1 MNNMELQ
8 SLIKEAHGNAVKH
21 GFYDGDEP
29 NRDSVKRRMA
39 ALIICEMAE
48 FVEAD
53 RQGKWLFS
61 GELFAVE
68 ELKQKVSEASSDFN
82 RYYDE
87 HVKGCAEEELADICI
102 RCFDLLGYMDA
113 GKDASINKSYPF
125 AQLCASASAP
135 ELCYFLCLSLICD
148 GSPDCD
154 DVVSVIKGVESWC
167 HWNGVALM
175 LHIKAKMLYNTN
187 RPYKHGKKY

>member
-21 GFYDGDEP
+21 GFYDGIGQ
-29 NRDSVKRRMA
+29 DSASFKRQA
-39 ALIICEMAE
+39 ASLIICEMAE

-53 RQGKWLFS
+53 RQGKWFLS
-61 GELFAVE
+61 GNLFALE
-68 ELKQKVSEASSDFN
+68 ELNQKVSEANSDFN
-82 RYYDE
+82 SYYDE

-113 GKDASINKSYPF
+113 GKDASINKSYSF
-125 AQLCASASAP
+125 AQLCVKASAP
-135 ELCYFLCLSLICD
+135 ELCYFLCLLLVSD

-154 DVVSVIKGVESWC
+154 DVVSVIKGVENWC
-167 HWNGVALM
+167 QWNGVSLM
-175 LHIKAKMLYNTN
+175 LHIKAKMLYNAN